1 MQKMKSKNRFVPLL
15 FALLIITVVVSEIL
29 FAKMNSYVE
38 TNGKLS
44 LDAVDEQL
52 QQTYDLQL
60 DSYYSQLHL
69 IGNYLIHD
77 SNIYLVEN
85 QEFLNSWQNEL
96 DSQILFIKEN
106 GTAITADGTRCRLDI
121 SNQLLMDLK
130 NNKNIAKLVPLSYK
144 QESGS
149 GFLMAIPC
157 DEYYIDGESYTAIG
171 SVMDSKKLN
180 SVLNLNGYDG
190 KAFIFMVNKDGTV
203 IYTNKFKKE
212 LIQNYSLIKHLKIED
227 AIRDEQAEKLEK
239 AIQNN
244 EQGVELLGNDKP
256 FYLGYRPIQNNDSM
270 LVCIVS
276 KGVVDNSLVSYQRM
290 VLLIAIVLCIVIFI
304 LFMGLSISIS
314 KMKLANQKM
323 KYEERNKE
331 IQEKNLKELAN
342 INKNLKI
349 AQAATSQALEVAENA
364 NQAKTDFLSN
374 MSHDIRTPM
383 NAIVGMTTLLQKDCG
398 NEEKVKEYAKKIE
411 VSSKHLLGIINDV
424 LDMNKIESG
433 KTTLNYTD
441 FSILEFLEQI
451 NTIFR
456 PQMDEKSQSFEIHVE
471 NISHEWVHA
480 DSVHLM
486 QIFSNLLSNA
496 VKYTQDGGHIQLWLE
511 ELSSKSSV
519 YAKYRFLVVDNGMGI
534 EDSFKDKIF
543 DAFTREEN
551 SVTNRIQGTG
561 LGMAITKNL
570 LDAMGGTI
578 QVESEKGKGSCFEIL
593 LDLKIVKK
601 HAVVSPNNEN
611 GSESISGM
619 KFLCAEDNELN
630 AEILEELLKYEG
642 AECVIC
648 ENGKE
653 VVETFEK
660 SKPGEYDMILMDIQM
675 PIMNGY
681 EATLKIR
688 SFDQDIPIIAM
699 TANAFSDDIQH
710 SLSVGMD
717 AHISK
722 PVDMQ
727 VLKRVVQNIKS
738 GGGGYPKRILQ
749 KTSNESMKDCEVSDY
764 AR

>member
-1 MQKMKSKNRFVPLL
+1 MQKESERIKSKNRFVPLL

-77 SNIYLVEN
+77 SNISLVEN
-85 QEFLNSWQNEL
+85 QKFLNSWQNEL

-180 SVLNLNGYDG
+180 SVLNFNGYDG
-190 KAFIFMVNKDGTV
+190 KAFIFMVNKSGTV
-203 IYTNKFKKE
+203 IYTNQLKKE
-212 LIQNYSLIKHLKIED
+212 LVQNYSLIKHLKIED
-227 AIRDEQAEKLEK
+227 AIRDEQAQKLEK

-256 FYLGYRPIQNNDSM
+256 FYLEYRPIQNNDSM

-290 VLLIAIVLCIVIFI
+290 VLLIAIVLCAVIFI

-331 IQEKNLKELAN
+331 IQERNLKELAN

-349 AQAATSQALEVAENA
+349 AQTATSQALEVAENA
-364 NQAKTDFLSN
+364 NQAKTNFLSN

-441 FSILEFLEQI
+441 FSILEFVEQI

-456 PQMDEKSQSFEIHVE
+456 PQMDEKQQSFEIHVE

-601 HAVVSPNNEN
+601 HEVVSPNNEN
-611 GSESISGM
+611 RSENISGM

-653 VVETFEK
+653 VVETFK
-660 SKPGEYDMILMDIQM
+660 QSKPGEYDMILMDIQM

-699 TANAFSDDIQH
+699 TANAFSEDIQH
-710 SLSVGMD
+710 SLSAGMD

-738 GGGGYPKRILQ
+738 GGGGVPQRILQ
-749 KTSNESMKDCEVSDY
+749 KASEII
-764 AR
+764 

>member
-1 MQKMKSKNRFVPLL
+1 MAVPC
-15 FALLIITVVVSEIL
+15 
-29 FAKMNSYVE
+29 E
-38 TNGKLS
+38 T
-44 LDAVDEQL
+44 
-52 QQTYDLQL
+52 
-60 DSYYSQLHL
+60 
-69 IGNYLIHD
+69 
-77 SNIYLVEN
+77 
-85 QEFLNSWQNEL
+85 
-96 DSQILFIKEN
+96 
-106 GTAITADGTRCRLDI
+106 
-121 SNQLLMDLK
+121 
-130 NNKNIAKLVPLSYK
+130 
-144 QESGS
+144 
-149 GFLMAIPC
+149 
-157 DEYYIDGESYTAIG
+157 YYIDGESYTAIG

-203 IYTNKFKKE
+203 IYTNQFKKE

-227 AIRDEQAEKLEK
+227 AISDEQAEKLEK

-349 AQAATSQALEVAENA
+349 AQTATSQALEVAENA

-441 FSILEFLEQI
+441 FSILEFVEQI

-456 PQMDEKSQSFEIHVE
+456 PQMDEKYQSFEIHVE

-601 HAVVSPNNEN
+601 HEVVSPNNEN
-611 GSESISGM
+611 RSESISGM

-653 VVETFEK
+653 VVETFK
-660 SKPGEYDMILMDIQM
+660 QSKPDEYDMILMDIQM

-699 TANAFSDDIQH
+699 TANAFSEDIQH
-710 SLSVGMD
+710 SLSAGMD

-738 GGGGYPKRILQ
+738 GGGGVPQRILQ
-749 KTSNESMKDCEVSDY
+749 KASEII
-764 AR
+764 

>member
-1 MQKMKSKNRFVPLL
+1 MQKESERIKSKNRFVPLL

-77 SNIYLVEN
+77 SNISLVEN
-85 QEFLNSWQNEL
+85 QKFLNSWQNEL

-180 SVLNLNGYDG
+180 SVLNFNGYDG
-190 KAFIFMVNKDGTV
+190 KAFIFMVNKSGTV
-203 IYTNKFKKE
+203 IYTNQLKKE
-212 LIQNYSLIKHLKIED
+212 LVQNYSLIKHLKIED
-227 AIRDEQAEKLEK
+227 AIRDEQAQKLEK

-290 VLLIAIVLCIVIFI
+290 VLLIAIVLCAVIFI

-349 AQAATSQALEVAENA
+349 AQTATSQALEVAENA

-441 FSILEFLEQI
+441 FSILEFVEQI

-456 PQMDEKSQSFEIHVE
+456 PQMDEKYQSFEIHVE

-601 HAVVSPNNEN
+601 HEVVSPNNEN
-611 GSESISGM
+611 RSESISGM
-619 KFLCAEDNELN
+619 KFLCAEDNELK
-630 AEILEELLKYEG
+630 AEIHEE
-642 AECVIC
+642 
-648 ENGKE
+648 
-653 VVETFEK
+653 
-660 SKPGEYDMILMDIQM
+660 
-675 PIMNGY
+675 
-681 EATLKIR
+681 
-688 SFDQDIPIIAM
+688 
-699 TANAFSDDIQH
+699 
-710 SLSVGMD
+710 
-717 AHISK
+717 
-722 PVDMQ
+722 
-727 VLKRVVQNIKS
+727 
-738 GGGGYPKRILQ
+738 
-749 KTSNESMKDCEVSDY
+749 
-764 AR
+764 

>member
-1 MQKMKSKNRFVPLL
+1 
-15 FALLIITVVVSEIL
+15 
-29 FAKMNSYVE
+29 
-38 TNGKLS
+38 
-44 LDAVDEQL
+44 
-52 QQTYDLQL
+52 
-60 DSYYSQLHL
+60 
-69 IGNYLIHD
+69 
-77 SNIYLVEN
+77 
-85 QEFLNSWQNEL
+85 
-96 DSQILFIKEN
+96 
-106 GTAITADGTRCRLDI
+106 
-121 SNQLLMDLK
+121 
-130 NNKNIAKLVPLSYK
+130 
-144 QESGS
+144 
-149 GFLMAIPC
+149 
-157 DEYYIDGESYTAIG
+157 
-171 SVMDSKKLN
+171 
-180 SVLNLNGYDG
+180 
-190 KAFIFMVNKDGTV
+190 MV
-203 IYTNKFKKE
+203 
-212 LIQNYSLIKHLKIED
+212 QNYSLIKHLKIEN
-227 AIRDEQAEKLEK
+227 AISDEQAEKLEK

-349 AQAATSQALEVAENA
+349 AQTATSQALEVAENA

-441 FSILEFLEQI
+441 FSILEFVEQI

-456 PQMDEKSQSFEIHVE
+456 PQMDEKQQSFEIHVE

-601 HAVVSPNNEN
+601 HEVVSPNNEN
-611 GSESISGM
+611 RSESISGM

-653 VVETFEK
+653 VVETFK
-660 SKPGEYDMILMDIQM
+660 QSKPGEYDMILMDIQM

-699 TANAFSDDIQH
+699 TANAFSEDIQH
-710 SLSVGMD
+710 SLSAGMD

-738 GGGGYPKRILQ
+738 GGGGVPQRILQ
-749 KTSNESMKDCEVSDY
+749 KASEVKVHV
-764 AR
+764 R

>member
-1 MQKMKSKNRFVPLL
+1 MQKESERIKSKNRFVPLL

-77 SNIYLVEN
+77 SNISLVEN
-85 QEFLNSWQNEL
+85 QKFLNSWQNEL

-180 SVLNLNGYDG
+180 SVLNFNGYDG
-190 KAFIFMVNKDGTV
+190 KAFIFMVNKSGTV
-203 IYTNKFKKE
+203 IYTNQSKKE
-212 LIQNYSLIKHLKIED
+212 LVQNYSLIKHLKIED
-227 AIRDEQAEKLEK
+227 AIRDEQAQKLEK

-244 EQGVELLGNDKP
+244 EQGVELFGNDKP

-314 KMKLANQKM
+314 KMKLTNQKM

-331 IQEKNLKELAN
+331 IQERNLKELAN

-349 AQAATSQALEVAENA
+349 AQTATSQALEVAENA
-364 NQAKTDFLSN
+364 NQAKTNFLSN

-441 FSILEFLEQI
+441 FSILEFVEQI

-456 PQMDEKSQSFEIHVE
+456 LQMDEKQQSFEIHVE

-601 HAVVSPNNEN
+601 HEVVSPNNEN
-611 GSESISGM
+611 RSESISGM

-653 VVETFEK
+653 VVETFK
-660 SKPGEYDMILMDIQM
+660 QSKPGEYDMILMDIQM

-699 TANAFSDDIQH
+699 TANAFSEDIQH
-710 SLSVGMD
+710 SLSAGMD

-738 GGGGYPKRILQ
+738 GGGGYP
-749 KTSNESMKDCEVSDY
+749 NGY
-764 AR
+764 

>member
-1 MQKMKSKNRFVPLL
+1 MQKESERIKSKNRFVPLL

-77 SNIYLVEN
+77 SNISLVEN
-85 QEFLNSWQNEL
+85 QKFLNSWQNEL

-180 SVLNLNGYDG
+180 SVLNFNGYDG
-190 KAFIFMVNKDGTV
+190 KAFIFMVNKSGTV
-203 IYTNKFKKE
+203 IYTNQLKKE
-212 LIQNYSLIKHLKIED
+212 LVQNYSLIKHLKIED
-227 AIRDEQAEKLEK
+227 AIRDEQAQKLEK

-331 IQEKNLKELAN
+331 IQERNLKELAN

-349 AQAATSQALEVAENA
+349 AQTATSQALEVAENA
-364 NQAKTDFLSN
+364 NQAKTNFLSN

-441 FSILEFLEQI
+441 FSILEFVEQI

-456 PQMDEKSQSFEIHVE
+456 PQMDEKQQSFEIHVE

-601 HAVVSPNNEN
+601 HEVVNPNNEN
-611 GSESISGM
+611 RSESISGM

-653 VVETFEK
+653 VVETFK
-660 SKPGEYDMILMDIQM
+660 QSKPGEYDMILMDIQM

-699 TANAFSDDIQH
+699 TANAFSEDIQH
-710 SLSVGMD
+710 SLSAGMD

-738 GGGGYPKRILQ
+738 GGGGVPQRILE
-749 KTSNESMKDCEVSDY
+749 KASEVNVHV
-764 AR
+764 R

>member
-1 MQKMKSKNRFVPLL
+1 MQKESERIKSKNRFVPLL
-15 FALLIITVVVSEIL
+15 FVLLIITVVVSEIL

-77 SNIYLVEN
+77 SNISLVEN
-85 QEFLNSWQNEL
+85 QKFLNSWQNEL

-180 SVLNLNGYDG
+180 SVLNFNGYDG
-190 KAFIFMVNKDGTV
+190 KAFIFMVNKSGTV
-203 IYTNKFKKE
+203 IYTNQLKKE
-212 LIQNYSLIKHLKIED
+212 LVQNYSLIKHLKIED
-227 AIRDEQAEKLEK
+227 AIRDEQAQKLEK

-331 IQEKNLKELAN
+331 IQERNLKELAN

-349 AQAATSQALEVAENA
+349 AQTATSQALEVAENA
-364 NQAKTDFLSN
+364 NQAKTNFLSN

-441 FSILEFLEQI
+441 FSILEFVEQI

-456 PQMDEKSQSFEIHVE
+456 PQMDEKQQSFEIHVE

-601 HAVVSPNNEN
+601 HEVVSPNNEN
-611 GSESISGM
+611 RSESISGM

-653 VVETFEK
+653 VVETFK
-660 SKPGEYDMILMDIQM
+660 QSKPGEYDMILMDIQM

-699 TANAFSDDIQH
+699 TANAFSEDIQH
-710 SLSVGMD
+710 SLSAGMD

-738 GGGGYPKRILQ
+738 GGGGVPQRILQ
-749 KTSNESMKDCEVSDY
+749 KASEVNVHV
-764 AR
+764 R

>member
-1 MQKMKSKNRFVPLL
+1 MQKESERIKSKNRFVPLL

-77 SNIYLVEN
+77 SNISLVEN
-85 QEFLNSWQNEL
+85 QKFLNSWQNEL

-180 SVLNLNGYDG
+180 SVLNFNGYDG
-190 KAFIFMVNKDGTV
+190 KAFIFMVNKSGTV
-203 IYTNKFKKE
+203 IYTNQLKKE
-212 LIQNYSLIKHLKIED
+212 LVQNYSLIKHLKIED
-227 AIRDEQAEKLEK
+227 AIRDEQAQKLEK

-290 VLLIAIVLCIVIFI
+290 VLLIAIVLCAVIFI

-331 IQEKNLKELAN
+331 IQERNLKELAN

-349 AQAATSQALEVAENA
+349 AQTATSQALEVAENA
-364 NQAKTDFLSN
+364 NQAKTNFLSN

-441 FSILEFLEQI
+441 FSILEFVEQI

-456 PQMDEKSQSFEIHVE
+456 PQMDEKQQSFEIHVE

-601 HAVVSPNNEN
+601 HEVVSPNNEN
-611 GSESISGM
+611 RSENISGM

-653 VVETFEK
+653 VVETFK
-660 SKPGEYDMILMDIQM
+660 QSKPGEYDMILMDIQM

-699 TANAFSDDIQH
+699 TANAFSEDIQH
-710 SLSVGMD
+710 SLSAGMD

-738 GGGGYPKRILQ
+738 GGVPQRILQ
-749 KTSNESMKDCEVSDY
+749 KASEVKVHV
-764 AR
+764 R

>member
-1 MQKMKSKNRFVPLL
+1 MQKESERIKSKNRFVPLL

-52 QQTYDLQL
+52 QHTYDLQL

-77 SNIYLVEN
+77 SNISLVEN
-85 QEFLNSWQNEL
+85 QKFLNSWQNEL

-180 SVLNLNGYDG
+180 SVLNFNGYDG
-190 KAFIFMVNKDGTV
+190 KAFIFMVNKSGTV
-203 IYTNKFKKE
+203 IYTNQLKKE
-212 LIQNYSLIKHLKIED
+212 LVQNYSLIKHLKIED
-227 AIRDEQAEKLEK
+227 AIRDEQAQKLEK

-290 VLLIAIVLCIVIFI
+290 VLLIAIVLCAVIFI

-331 IQEKNLKELAN
+331 IQERNLKELAN

-349 AQAATSQALEVAENA
+349 AQTATSQALEVAENA
-364 NQAKTDFLSN
+364 NQAKTNFLSN

-441 FSILEFLEQI
+441 FSILEFVEQI

-456 PQMDEKSQSFEIHVE
+456 PQMDEKQQSFEIHVE

-601 HAVVSPNNEN
+601 HEVVSPNNEN
-611 GSESISGM
+611 RSENISGM

-653 VVETFEK
+653 VVETFK
-660 SKPGEYDMILMDIQM
+660 QSKPGEYDMILMDIQM

-699 TANAFSDDIQH
+699 TANAFSEDIQH
-710 SLSVGMD
+710 SLSAGMD

-738 GGGGYPKRILQ
+738 GGGGGTPTDI
-749 KTSNESMKDCEVSDY
+749 TES
-764 AR
+764 

>member
-15 FALLIITVVVSEIL
+15 FALLIIIVVVSQIL
-29 FAKMNSYVE
+29 FAKMNSYIE

-60 DSYYSQLHL
+60 DSYYSQLLL
-69 IGNYLIHD
+69 IENYLIQD
-77 SNIYLVEN
+77 SNISLEDN
-85 QEFLNSWQNEL
+85 QQFLNSWQNEL

-106 GTAITADGTRCRLDI
+106 GTAITANGTRCRLDI
-121 SNQLLMDLK
+121 SNSLLMNLK
-130 NNKNIAKLVPLSYK
+130 KNKNIAKLIPLSYR

-149 GFLMAIPC
+149 GFLMAVPS
-157 DEYYIDGESYTAIG
+157 ETYYIDGEAYTAIG

-180 SVLNLNGYDG
+180 SVLNINGYDG
-190 KAFIFMVNKDGTV
+190 KAFVFMVNKDGTV
-203 IYTNKFKKE
+203 IYTNQFKKE
-212 LIQNYSLIKHLKIED
+212 LVQNYSLIKHLKIEG
-227 AIRDEQAEKLEK
+227 AINENQAEKLEK
-239 AIQNN
+239 VIQND
-244 EQGVELLGNDKP
+244 EQGVELLGNDRP

-276 KGVVDNSLVSYQRM
+276 KNVVDNSLVSYQSM
-290 VLLIAIVLCIVIFI
+290 VLFIAFIMVVLILLLI
-304 LFMGLSISIS
+304 MGLALSIS
-314 KMKLANQKM
+314 KVKLTNQKM
-323 KYEERNKE
+323 KYEEKNKE
-331 IQEKNLKELAN
+331 IQEKNLQELAN

-349 AQAATSQALEVAENA
+349 AQRATSQALEVAENA
-364 NQAKTDFLSN
+364 NQAKTNFLSN

-383 NAIVGMTTLLQKDCG
+383 NAIVGMTTLIQKDCA
-398 NEEKVKEYAKKIE
+398 NEEKVKDYAKKIE
-411 VSSKHLLGIINDV
+411 LSSKHLLGIINDV

-441 FSILEFLEQI
+441 FSILEFVEQI
-451 NTIFR
+451 NTIFL
-456 PQMDEKSQSFEIHVE
+456 PQMDEKYQSFEIHVE
-471 NISHEWVHA
+471 NISHKWVHA
-480 DSVHLM
+480 DRVRLM
-486 QIFSNLLSNA
+486 QIFNNLLSNA
-496 VKYTQDGGHIQLWLE
+496 VKYTQAGGHIQLWLE

-519 YAKYRFLVVDNGMGI
+519 YAKYRFLVVDNGMGM

-578 QVESEKGKGSCFEIL
+578 EVKSEKGKGSCFEIL
-593 LDLKIVKK
+593 LDLKIAKE
-601 HAVVSPNNEN
+601 HEVVSAKNEN
-611 GSESISGM
+611 SMESISDM
-619 KFLCAEDNELN
+619 KFLCAEDNALN

-642 AECVIC
+642 ATCVIC

-653 VVETFEK
+653 VVETFEQ

-688 SFDQDIPIIAM
+688 SFDQNVPIIAM

-722 PVDMQ
+722 PLDMQ
-727 VLKRVVQNIKS
+727 VLKSVVQNIKS
-738 GGGGYPKRILQ
+738 GGGGYPKRILL
-749 KTSNESMKDCEVSDY
+749 
-764 AR
+764 R

>member
-1 MQKMKSKNRFVPLL
+1 MQKESERIKSKNRFVPLL

-44 LDAVDEQL
+44 LDAVDEHL

-77 SNIYLVEN
+77 SNISLVEN
-85 QEFLNSWQNEL
+85 QKFLNSWQNEL

-180 SVLNLNGYDG
+180 SVLNFNGYDG
-190 KAFIFMVNKDGTV
+190 KAFIFMVNKSGTV
-203 IYTNKFKKE
+203 IYTNQLKKE
-212 LIQNYSLIKHLKIED
+212 LVQNYSLIKHLKIED
-227 AIRDEQAEKLEK
+227 AIRDEQAQKLEK

-256 FYLGYRPIQNNDSM
+256 FYLEYRPIQNNDSM

-290 VLLIAIVLCIVIFI
+290 VLLIAIVLCAVIFI

-331 IQEKNLKELAN
+331 IQERNLKELAN

-349 AQAATSQALEVAENA
+349 AQTATSQALEVAENA
-364 NQAKTDFLSN
+364 NQAKTNFLSN

-441 FSILEFLEQI
+441 FSILEFVEQI

-456 PQMDEKSQSFEIHVE
+456 PQMDEKQQSFEIHVE

-601 HAVVSPNNEN
+601 HEVVSPNNEN
-611 GSESISGM
+611 RSENISGM

-653 VVETFEK
+653 VVETFK
-660 SKPGEYDMILMDIQM
+660 QSKPGEYDMILMDIQM

-699 TANAFSDDIQH
+699 TANAFSEDIQH
-710 SLSVGMD
+710 SLSAGMD

-738 GGGGYPKRILQ
+738 GGGGYPNGYYRKLVR
-749 KTSNESMKDCEVSDY
+749 
-764 AR
+764 

>member
-1 MQKMKSKNRFVPLL
+1 MQKESERIKSKNRFVPLL

-77 SNIYLVEN
+77 SNISLVEN
-85 QEFLNSWQNEL
+85 QKFLNSWQNEL

-180 SVLNLNGYDG
+180 SVLNFNGYDG
-190 KAFIFMVNKDGTV
+190 KAFIFMVNKSGTV
-203 IYTNKFKKE
+203 IYTNQLKKE
-212 LIQNYSLIKHLKIED
+212 LVQNYSLIKHLKIED
-227 AIRDEQAEKLEK
+227 AIRDEQAQKLEK

-290 VLLIAIVLCIVIFI
+290 VLLIAIVLCAVIFI

-331 IQEKNLKELAN
+331 IQERNLKELAN

-349 AQAATSQALEVAENA
+349 AQTATSQALEVAENA
-364 NQAKTDFLSN
+364 NQAKTNFLSN

-441 FSILEFLEQI
+441 FSILEFVEQI

-456 PQMDEKSQSFEIHVE
+456 PQMDEKQQSFEIHVE

-570 LDAMGGTI
+570 LDAMGGII

-601 HAVVSPNNEN
+601 HEVVSPNNEN
-611 GSESISGM
+611 RSENISGM

-653 VVETFEK
+653 VVETFK
-660 SKPGEYDMILMDIQM
+660 QSKPGEYDMILMDIQM

-699 TANAFSDDIQH
+699 TANAFSEDIQH
-710 SLSVGMD
+710 SLSAGMD

-738 GGGGYPKRILQ
+738 GGGGVPQRILQ
-749 KTSNESMKDCEVSDY
+749 KASEVKVHV
-764 AR
+764 R

>member
-1 MQKMKSKNRFVPLL
+1 MQKESERIKSKNRFVPLL

-77 SNIYLVEN
+77 SNISLVEN
-85 QEFLNSWQNEL
+85 QKFLNSWQNEL

-157 DEYYIDGESYTAIG
+157 DEYYIDGESYTAIV

-180 SVLNLNGYDG
+180 SVLNFNGYDG
-190 KAFIFMVNKDGTV
+190 KAFIFMVNKSGTV
-203 IYTNKFKKE
+203 IYTNQLKKE
-212 LIQNYSLIKHLKIED
+212 LVQNYSLIKHLKIED
-227 AIRDEQAEKLEK
+227 AIRDEQAQKLEK

-244 EQGVELLGNDKP
+244 EQGVELFGNDKP

-290 VLLIAIVLCIVIFI
+290 VLLIAIVLCAVIFI

-331 IQEKNLKELAN
+331 IQERNLKELAN

-349 AQAATSQALEVAENA
+349 AQTATSQALEVAENA
-364 NQAKTDFLSN
+364 NQAKTNFLSN

-441 FSILEFLEQI
+441 FSILEFVEQI

-456 PQMDEKSQSFEIHVE
+456 PQMDEKQQSFEIHVE

-601 HAVVSPNNEN
+601 HEVVSPNNEN
-611 GSESISGM
+611 RSESISGM

-653 VVETFEK
+653 VVETFK
-660 SKPGEYDMILMDIQM
+660 QSKPGEYDMILMDIQM

-699 TANAFSDDIQH
+699 TANAFSEDIQH
-710 SLSVGMD
+710 SLSAGMD

-738 GGGGYPKRILQ
+738 GGGGYPNGYYRKLVR
-749 KTSNESMKDCEVSDY
+749 
-764 AR
+764 

>member
-1 MQKMKSKNRFVPLL
+1 MQKESERIKSKNRFVPLL

-77 SNIYLVEN
+77 SNISLVEN
-85 QEFLNSWQNEL
+85 QKFLNSWQNEL

-180 SVLNLNGYDG
+180 SVLNFNGYDG
-190 KAFIFMVNKDGTV
+190 KAFIFMVNKSGTV
-203 IYTNKFKKE
+203 IYTNQLKKE
-212 LIQNYSLIKHLKIED
+212 LVQNYSLIKHLKIED
-227 AIRDEQAEKLEK
+227 AIRDEQAQKLEK

-244 EQGVELLGNDKP
+244 EQGVELFGNDKP

-314 KMKLANQKM
+314 KMKLTNQKM

-331 IQEKNLKELAN
+331 IQERNLKELAN

-349 AQAATSQALEVAENA
+349 AQTATSQALEVAENA
-364 NQAKTDFLSN
+364 NQAKTNFLSN

-441 FSILEFLEQI
+441 FSILEFVEQI

-456 PQMDEKSQSFEIHVE
+456 LQMDEKQQSFEIHVE

-601 HAVVSPNNEN
+601 HEVVSPNNEN
-611 GSESISGM
+611 RSESISGM

-653 VVETFEK
+653 VVETFK
-660 SKPGEYDMILMDIQM
+660 QSKPGEYDMILMDIQM

-699 TANAFSDDIQH
+699 TANAFSEDIQH
-710 SLSVGMD
+710 SLSAGMD

-738 GGGGYPKRILQ
+738 GGGGYP
-749 KTSNESMKDCEVSDY
+749 NGY
-764 AR
+764 

>member
-1 MQKMKSKNRFVPLL
+1 MQKESERIKSKNRFVPLL

-77 SNIYLVEN
+77 SNISLVEN
-85 QEFLNSWQNEL
+85 QKFLNSWQNEL

-180 SVLNLNGYDG
+180 SVLNFNGYDG
-190 KAFIFMVNKDGTV
+190 KAFIFMVNKSGTV
-203 IYTNKFKKE
+203 IYTNQLKKE
-212 LIQNYSLIKHLKIED
+212 LVQNYSLIKHLKIED
-227 AIRDEQAEKLEK
+227 AIRDEQAQKLEK

-290 VLLIAIVLCIVIFI
+290 VLLIAIVLCAVIFI

-349 AQAATSQALEVAENA
+349 AQTATSQALEVAENA
-364 NQAKTDFLSN
+364 NQAKKDFLSN

-441 FSILEFLEQI
+441 FSILEFVEQI

-456 PQMDEKSQSFEIHVE
+456 PQMDEKYQSFEIHVE

-601 HAVVSPNNEN
+601 HEVVSPNNEN
-611 GSESISGM
+611 RSESISGM

-653 VVETFEK
+653 VVETFK
-660 SKPGEYDMILMDIQM
+660 QSKPDEYDMILMDIQM

-699 TANAFSDDIQH
+699 TANAFSEDIQH
-710 SLSVGMD
+710 SLSAGMD

-738 GGGGYPKRILQ
+738 GGGGYPNGYYRKLVR
-749 KTSNESMKDCEVSDY
+749 
-764 AR
+764 

>member
-593 LDLKIVKK
+593 LDLKIVKD
-601 HAVVSPNNEN
+601 HEVVSTKIEN
-611 GSESISGM
+611 SMESISGM

-738 GGGGYPKRILQ
+738 GGGGVPQTDTTENK
-749 KTSNESMKDCEVSDY
+749 
-764 AR
+764 

>member
-1 MQKMKSKNRFVPLL
+1 MAVPC
-15 FALLIITVVVSEIL
+15 
-29 FAKMNSYVE
+29 E
-38 TNGKLS
+38 T
-44 LDAVDEQL
+44 
-52 QQTYDLQL
+52 
-60 DSYYSQLHL
+60 
-69 IGNYLIHD
+69 
-77 SNIYLVEN
+77 
-85 QEFLNSWQNEL
+85 
-96 DSQILFIKEN
+96 
-106 GTAITADGTRCRLDI
+106 
-121 SNQLLMDLK
+121 
-130 NNKNIAKLVPLSYK
+130 
-144 QESGS
+144 
-149 GFLMAIPC
+149 
-157 DEYYIDGESYTAIG
+157 YYIDGESYTAIG

-203 IYTNKFKKE
+203 IYTNQFKKE

-227 AIRDEQAEKLEK
+227 AISDEQAEKLEK

-349 AQAATSQALEVAENA
+349 AQTATSQALEVAENA

-441 FSILEFLEQI
+441 FSILEFVEQI

-456 PQMDEKSQSFEIHVE
+456 PQMDEKYQSFEIHVE

-601 HAVVSPNNEN
+601 HEVVSPNNEN
-611 GSESISGM
+611 RSESISGM

-653 VVETFEK
+653 VVETFK
-660 SKPGEYDMILMDIQM
+660 QSKPDEYDMILMDIQM

-699 TANAFSDDIQH
+699 TANAFSEDIQH
-710 SLSVGMD
+710 SLSAGMD

-738 GGGGYPKRILQ
+738 GGGGYPNGYYRKLVR
-749 KTSNESMKDCEVSDY
+749 
-764 AR
+764 

>member
-1 MQKMKSKNRFVPLL
+1 MQKESERIKSKNRFVPLL

-77 SNIYLVEN
+77 SNISLVEN
-85 QEFLNSWQNEL
+85 QKFLNSWQNEL

-180 SVLNLNGYDG
+180 SVLNFNGYDG
-190 KAFIFMVNKDGTV
+190 KAFIFMVNKSGTV
-203 IYTNKFKKE
+203 IYTNQLKKK
-212 LIQNYSLIKHLKIED
+212 LVQNYSLIKHLKIEN
-227 AIRDEQAEKLEK
+227 AIRDEQAQKLEK

-276 KGVVDNSLVSYQRM
+276 KGVVDNSLVSYQRV
-290 VLLIAIVLCIVIFI
+290 VLLIAIILCIVIFI

-331 IQEKNLKELAN
+331 IQERNLKELAN

-349 AQAATSQALEVAENA
+349 AQTATSQALEVAENA
-364 NQAKTDFLSN
+364 NQAKTNFLSN

-441 FSILEFLEQI
+441 FSILEFVEQI

-456 PQMDEKSQSFEIHVE
+456 PQMDEKQQSFEIHVE

-496 VKYTQDGGHIQLWLE
+496 VKYTQDGGYIQLWLE

-601 HAVVSPNNEN
+601 HEVVNPNNEN
-611 GSESISGM
+611 RSESISGM

-653 VVETFEK
+653 VVETFK
-660 SKPGEYDMILMDIQM
+660 QSKPGEYDMILMDIQM

-699 TANAFSDDIQH
+699 TANAFSEDIQH
-710 SLSVGMD
+710 SLSAGMD

-738 GGGGYPKRILQ
+738 GGGGYPNGYYRKLVR
-749 KTSNESMKDCEVSDY
+749 
-764 AR
+764 

>member
-1 MQKMKSKNRFVPLL
+1 MKKMKSKNRFVPLL
-15 FALLIITVVVSEIL
+15 FALLIIIVVVSQIL
-29 FAKMNSYVE
+29 FAKMNSYIE

-52 QQTYDLQL
+52 QHTYDLQL

-69 IGNYLIHD
+69 IENYLIHD
-77 SNIYLVEN
+77 SNISLVEN
-85 QEFLNSWQNEL
+85 QQFLNSWQNEL
-96 DSQILFIKEN
+96 DTQILFIKEN
-106 GTAITADGTRCRLDI
+106 GTAITGDGTRCRLDI
-121 SNQLLMDLK
+121 SNPLLMNLK
-130 NNKNIAKLVPLSYK
+130 NNKNIAKLIPLSYR

-149 GFLMAIPC
+149 GFLMAVPC
-157 DEYYIDGESYTAIG
+157 EKYNIDGESYTAVG

-203 IYTNKFKKE
+203 IYTNQSKKE
-212 LIQNYSLIKHLKIED
+212 LVQNYSLIKHLKMED
-227 AIRDEQAEKLEK
+227 AISDEQAEKLEK
-239 AIQNN
+239 ALQND

-276 KGVVDNSLVSYQRM
+276 KNVVDNSLVSYQRM
-290 VLLIAIVLCIVIFI
+290 VLFIAFIMVILIFFLI
-304 LFMGLSISIS
+304 MGLSISVS

-323 KYEERNKE
+323 KYEEKNKE

-349 AQAATSQALEVAENA
+349 AQTATSQALEVAENA

-441 FSILEFLEQI
+441 FSILEFVEQI

-456 PQMDEKSQSFEIHVE
+456 PQMDEKYQSFEIHVE

-480 DSVHLM
+480 DSVRLM

-496 VKYTQDGGHIQLWLE
+496 VKYTQAGGRIQLWLE
-511 ELSSKSSV
+511 ELSSKSSI
-519 YAKYRFLVVDNGMGI
+519 YAKYRFLVVDNGMGM

-570 LDAMGGTI
+570 LEAMGGTI

-601 HAVVSPNNEN
+601 HEVVSPNNEN
-611 GSESISGM
+611 RNESISGM

-642 AECVIC
+642 AKCVIC

-653 VVETFEK
+653 VVETFK
-660 SKPGEYDMILMDIQM
+660 QSKPGEYDMILMDIQM

-688 SFDQDIPIIAM
+688 LFDQDIPIIAM

-727 VLKRVVQNIKS
+727 ILKSVVQNIKS
-738 GGGGYPKRILQ
+738 GGGGVPQ
-749 KTSNESMKDCEVSDY
+749 KDITENK
-764 AR
+764 

>member
-1 MQKMKSKNRFVPLL
+1 MQKESERIKSKNRFVPLL

-77 SNIYLVEN
+77 SNISLVEN
-85 QEFLNSWQNEL
+85 QKFLNSWQNEL

-180 SVLNLNGYDG
+180 SVLNFNGYDG
-190 KAFIFMVNKDGTV
+190 KAFIFMVNKSGTV
-203 IYTNKFKKE
+203 IYTNQLKKE
-212 LIQNYSLIKHLKIED
+212 LVQNYSLIKHLKIED
-227 AIRDEQAEKLEK
+227 AIRDEQAQKLAK

-290 VLLIAIVLCIVIFI
+290 VLLIAIVLCAVIFI

-331 IQEKNLKELAN
+331 IQERNLKELAN

-349 AQAATSQALEVAENA
+349 AQTATSQALEVAENA
-364 NQAKTDFLSN
+364 NQAKTNFLSN

-441 FSILEFLEQI
+441 FSILEFVEQI

-456 PQMDEKSQSFEIHVE
+456 PQMDEKQQSFEIHVE

-601 HAVVSPNNEN
+601 HEVVSPNNEN
-611 GSESISGM
+611 RSENISGM

-653 VVETFEK
+653 VVETFK
-660 SKPGEYDMILMDIQM
+660 QSKPGEYDMILMDIQM

-699 TANAFSDDIQH
+699 TANAFSEDIQH
-710 SLSVGMD
+710 SLSAGMD

-738 GGGGYPKRILQ
+738 GGGGVPQRILQ
-749 KTSNESMKDCEVSDY
+749 KASEVKVHV
-764 AR
+764 R

>member
-1 MQKMKSKNRFVPLL
+1 MQKESERIKSKNRFVPLL

-77 SNIYLVEN
+77 SNISLVEN
-85 QEFLNSWQNEL
+85 QKFLNSWQNEL

-149 GFLMAIPC
+149 GFLMAVPC
-157 DEYYIDGESYTAIG
+157 ETYYIDGESYTAIG

-190 KAFIFMVNKDGTV
+190 KAFIFMVNKSGTV
-203 IYTNKFKKE
+203 IYTNRLKKE
-212 LIQNYSLIKHLKIED
+212 LVQNYSLIKHLKIEN
-227 AIRDEQAEKLEK
+227 AISDEQAEKLEK

-349 AQAATSQALEVAENA
+349 AQTATSQALEVAENA

-441 FSILEFLEQI
+441 FSILEFVEQI

-456 PQMDEKSQSFEIHVE
+456 PQMDEKQQSFGIHVE

-601 HAVVSPNNEN
+601 HEVVSPNNEN
-611 GSESISGM
+611 RSESISGM

-653 VVETFEK
+653 VVETFK
-660 SKPGEYDMILMDIQM
+660 QSKPGEYDMILMDIQM

-699 TANAFSDDIQH
+699 TANAFSEDIQH
-710 SLSVGMD
+710 SLSAGMD

-738 GGGGYPKRILQ
+738 GGGGTPTDI
-749 KTSNESMKDCEVSDY
+749 TES
-764 AR
+764 

>member
-1 MQKMKSKNRFVPLL
+1 MQKESERIKSKNRFVPLL

-77 SNIYLVEN
+77 SNISLVEN
-85 QEFLNSWQNEL
+85 QKFLNSWQNEL

-180 SVLNLNGYDG
+180 SVLNFNGYDG
-190 KAFIFMVNKDGTV
+190 KAFIFMVNKSGTV
-203 IYTNKFKKE
+203 IYTNQLKKE
-212 LIQNYSLIKHLKIED
+212 LVQNYSLIKHLKIED
-227 AIRDEQAEKLEK
+227 AIRDEQAQKLEK

-290 VLLIAIVLCIVIFI
+290 VLLIAIVLCAVIFI

-331 IQEKNLKELAN
+331 IQERNLKELAN

-349 AQAATSQALEVAENA
+349 AQTATSQALEVAENA
-364 NQAKTDFLSN
+364 NQAKTNFLSN

-441 FSILEFLEQI
+441 FSILEFVEQI

-456 PQMDEKSQSFEIHVE
+456 PQMDEKQQSFEIHVE

-601 HAVVSPNNEN
+601 HEVVSPNNEN
-611 GSESISGM
+611 RSENISGM

-653 VVETFEK
+653 VVETFK
-660 SKPGEYDMILMDIQM
+660 QSKPGEYDMILMDIQM

-699 TANAFSDDIQH
+699 TANAFSEDIQH
-710 SLSVGMD
+710 SLSAGMD

-727 VLKRVVQNIKS
+727 VLKRVVQTIKS
-738 GGGGYPKRILQ
+738 GGGGVPQRILQ
-749 KTSNESMKDCEVSDY
+749 KASEVKVHV
-764 AR
+764 R